1 MPRNTDDGRDPASPL
16 EQLPHMA
23 RESAEQIWLAGLGAF
38 SKAQQEGSKVFN
50 ALVQDGKALQKQ
62 AQDLA
67 QEQLQE
73 AGSRMSSLASSLS
86 SRASEPLD
94 KLEGL
99 FDQRVARTLER
110 LQVPRKEELQQLKSQ
125 IDSLE
130 SELKRLR
137 ESLDKNST
145 S

>member
-1 MPRNTDDGRDPASPL
+1 MPRNTDDGRDSASPL
-16 EQLPHMA
+16 DQLPHMA